1 MITEFL
7 QSGEVLEKTS
17 DVMQIVS
24 EGKMESMLKEL
35 ISYSIHAGKNILLA
49 VAIYFAGKFVINLVN
64 RVVNQ
69 MLERRNVDPTIKSF
83 LKSFVNILLTVLLA
97 ITVVSALGVNTT
109 SFAALLASFG
119 VAAGMA
125 LSGNL
130 QNLAGG
136 IIILLLRPFRVGDL
150 IEAQG
155 TVGTVKEIQ
164 TIHTVLL
171 TADNKQIFLPNG
183 SLSSGNIVN
192 YSKMDTRRVDLTI
205 GVEYGTDVDKVL
217 MALKGLA
224 AADARI
230 LPDPAP
236 FFALSELADSS
247 VNYTVRLWVKSADYN
262 DVTFDMTRRIYEEFN
277 KQGIGFPFPQLQIHN
292 S

>member
-217 MALKGLA
+217 VALKGLA